1 MAIVTFCVLKGI
13 TLIFQIINLS
23 RKEVFKKY
31 SVLYKIYRDVY
42 RFGLLA
48 LEIRSIP
55 KKLALPTQKLVLN
68 NGEICYK
75 NAKLVNDQYNLL
87 ITGSLSELF
96 NLSRKILTNGDE
108 ELGYQLLNCINNY
121 EKYDDNSYSIG
132 EDVFQFNKAY
142 VMGILNVTEDSFSD
156 GGKHFKK
163 KDAVKHALK
172 MIDEGADIIDIGG
185 ESTRPGS
192 KSISIKKEIDR
203 IIPVIKDI
211 IKKKPNAVISVDT
224 TKSKVAELALK
235 EGAKIIN
242 DINAFKSDPELIKF
256 VKKYNASYVL
266 MHMKGTPKNMQ
277 ENPIYSDVVKE
288 IYDFLFS
295 KIKELKKVGI
305 NNIFI
310 DPGIGFGKSVED
322 NYQILKRLDDFKSL
336 GFPLLIGVSRKSFI
350 GKTLDL
356 DIDKRDTA
364 SAIIE
369 ALAIKNGAKIIRTH
383 NVENGVQIC
392 KLLNNLN

>member
-1 MAIVTFCVLKGI
+1 MAINTFCVLKGI

-87 ITGSLSELF
+87 ITGSLSDLF
-96 NLSRKILTNGDE
+96 NLSRKILTDGDE

-121 EKYDDNSYSIG
+121 EKYDDNSYNIG
-132 EDVFQFNKAY
+132 EDEFKFNKAY

-163 KDAVKHALK
+163 KDAVNHALK

-192 KSISIKKEIDR
+192 KSISTKKEIDR
-203 IIPVIKDI
+203 IIPVIKAI
-211 IKKKPNAVISVDT
+211 TKKKPKVIISVDT

-242 DINAFKSDPELIKF
+242 DINAFKSDPELIKV
-256 VKKYNASYVL
+256 VKKYNAAYVL

-277 ENPIYSDVVKE
+277 ENPIYGDVVKE
-288 IYDFLFS
+288 IYDFLFN
-295 KIKELKKVGI
+295 KIKELKKIGV
-305 NNIFI
+305 NNILI

-336 GFPLLIGVSRKSFI
+336 GLPLLIGVSRKSFI
-350 GKTLDL
+350 GKTLEL
-356 DIDKRDTA
+356 EIDKRDTA
-364 SAIIE
+364 SVIIE
-369 ALAIKNGAKIIRTH
+369 ALAIKSGAKIIRTH

>member
-1 MAIVTFCVLKGI
+1 
-13 TLIFQIINLS
+13 
-23 RKEVFKKY
+23 
-31 SVLYKIYRDVY
+31 
-42 RFGLLA
+42 
-48 LEIRSIP
+48 
-55 KKLALPTQKLVLN
+55 
-68 NGEICYK
+68 
-75 NAKLVNDQYNLL
+75 
-87 ITGSLSELF
+87 
-96 NLSRKILTNGDE
+96 
-108 ELGYQLLNCINNY
+108 
-121 EKYDDNSYSIG
+121 
-132 EDVFQFNKAY
+132 
-142 VMGILNVTEDSFSD
+142 MGILNVTEDSFSD